1 MRLLDLAVLDHQ
13 RIPLAPVA
21 AENRRA
27 IEVEVQ
33 RGRELGGGVTE
44 EADLRTGGLV
54 KRRGGWRGRMTDA

>member
-1 MRLLDLAVLDHQ
+1 MRLLDLAVLDHK

-33 RGRELGGGVTE
+33 RGRELGGGVAE

-54 KRRGGWRGRMTDA
+54 EGRGDGEGV